1 MVCGCSW
8 SRKMNDRSSAESEPC
23 PGTWSALHDRVE
35 LFDDDPAQLL
45 AELTLLPGAATR
57 VSAWSRGVVA
67 PGDRTQIR
75 GERVVARPGVRRRGR
90 WRDDPGLDPGE
101 VGEDLAD
108 VAVVGDPRVVE
119 QVLRLE
125 VLPEAR
131 PAREAGADGH
141 RRSQAGVEAGAPG
154 RATGVDG
161 DAQDVDG
168 RGVLHDDAGVVAVHD
183 RGVPGTADAQDRGC
197 GPDPLAHRRHPHHA
211 EDRAE

>member
-45 AELTLLPGAATR
+45 AELVRFVSGLLGGRVRRGRSR
-57 VSAWSRGVVA
+57 VSR
-67 PGDRTQIR
+67 PDRRQPASL
-75 GERVVARPGVRRRGR
+75 ERVVARPGVRRCGR

-108 VAVVGDPRVVE
+108 VAVVGDPRMVE

-125 VLPEAR
+125 V
-131 PAREAGADGH
+131 
-141 RRSQAGVEAGAPG
+141 
-154 RATGVDG
+154 
-161 DAQDVDG
+161 
-168 RGVLHDDAGVVAVHD
+168 
-183 RGVPGTADAQDRGC
+183 
-197 GPDPLAHRRHPHHA
+197 
-211 EDRAE
+211 